1 MVGRVTNNE
10 DVKGLRANEIE
21 TLVMNKF
28 RHMLDFLKEESL
40 EFNPVHQLRN
50 QGAA

>member
-1 MVGRVTNNE
+1 MKIRDTLGRMPLWE
-10 DVKGLRANEIE
+10 R
-21 TLVMNKF
+21 LVLNKF
-28 RHMLDFLKEESL
+28 RDMLDFLKEESL